1 MTSMGLA
8 LLDVLALVNT
18 AQCKEDLLPAV
29 DQTDT
34 ILRQL
39 SSDLQDWRELQCR
52 LHRVFDALPHVP
64 AKPSKKRP
72 RTVKPRTSTRRK
84 A

>member
-1 MTSMGLA
+1 MGLA

-52 LHRVFDALPHVP
+52 LHQLFDALPISQ
-64 AKPSKKRP
+64 AKPSKKQP
-72 RTVKPRTSTRRK
+72 RTVKPRTSTRQR